1 MNGAPQLFIILL
13 KLYFLPLSNIGRFGH
28 SIGATRTQQNAM
40 GDALIDAAARGGR
53 KGEAWM
59 PTSTCGTEFYLLPK
73 PGEEHGEL
81 VGPELVSE
89 MDTDQSGMR
98 IVSYG
103 QYVSLPRPS
112 SACLPPLLSMNASR
126 FPMMIS
132 VWPQSPKA
140 VPRRGAPE
148 PSARFKRKPVAKDA
162 GPDTQLRDHHT
173 HSLLC

>member
-40 GDALIDAAARGGR
+40 GDAVNDAAARGGQGGGLDADVDVR
-53 KGEAWM
+53 YGVLPLAEAGRGARR
-59 PTSTCGTEFYLLPK
+59 TL
-73 PGEEHGEL
+73 GEL

-126 FPMMIS
+126 
-132 VWPQSPKA
+132 
-140 VPRRGAPE
+140 
-148 PSARFKRKPVAKDA
+148 
-162 GPDTQLRDHHT
+162 
-173 HSLLC
+173 

>member
-1 MNGAPQLFIILL
+1 MSMIIQCLCDRFILKLGRQSSAWAVLVMGPCYVVILRAREAPQSRGSRR
-13 KLYFLPLSNIGRFGH
+13 YCVLSRLMTI
-28 SIGATRTQQNAM
+28 
-40 GDALIDAAARGGR
+40 GDALNDAAARGGR

-126 FPMMIS
+126 
-132 VWPQSPKA
+132 
-140 VPRRGAPE
+140 
-148 PSARFKRKPVAKDA
+148 
-162 GPDTQLRDHHT
+162 
-173 HSLLC
+173 